1 LLFAVFNQ
9 ISRASTVRQR
19 TDRRSFSVQHR
30 PDKIAE
36 SKQLRGNGVSH
47 LPFKLAFL
55 AAVVISLAAWLL
67 LLGSGVWWL
76 ILKL

>member
-1 LLFAVFNQ
+1 
-9 ISRASTVRQR
+9 
-19 TDRRSFSVQHR
+19 
-30 PDKIAE
+30 
-36 SKQLRGNGVSH
+36 VSH